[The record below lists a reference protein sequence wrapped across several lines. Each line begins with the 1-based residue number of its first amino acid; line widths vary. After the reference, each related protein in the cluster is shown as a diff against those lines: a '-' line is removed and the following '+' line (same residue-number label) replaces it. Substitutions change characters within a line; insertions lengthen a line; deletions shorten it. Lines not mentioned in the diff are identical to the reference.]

1 MNISDKDILMNDQI
15 RVPEVRVINA
25 DGEQLGVM
33 SSDEAKRRAEEAELD
48 LIMIAPTAKPPVV
61 RIIDYSKYR
70 YELKRREKDQK
81 KKQKTIEIKEVRLSP
96 NIDTND
102 LNTKIS
108 AARKFLEK
116 GNKIKVNLRFRGRE
130 LSRMM
135 NSKHILDDF
144 AAELSDISSVEKA
157 VRTEGRSLVVTLTPK
172 TKNQ

>member
-33 SSDEAKRRAEEAELD
+33 SSDEAKRLADEAELD

-61 RIIDYSKYR
+61 RIIDFSKYR